1 MKLSLFSVSYAGFWG
16 QDVLDLPSFIARA
29 SKLGYDA
36 VMLKIGILAAIPD
49 GPETS
54 VNDME
59 PSKWVFGGRRV
70 FEEFAE
76 AFEGLRELL
85 EARRYQDLKLN
96 GACSGTTLAGSPGWS
111 AE

>member
-1 MKLSLFSVSYAGFWG
+1 MLQTSLAVVAFLRSTRP
-16 QDVLDLPSFIARA
+16 LPLLCLFG
-29 SKLGYDA
+29 L
-36 VMLKIGILAAIPD
+36 LKIGILAAIPD

-54 VNDME
+54 VNDIE

-96 GACSGTTLAGSPGWS
+96 GACPGTTLAGSPGWS

>member
-1 MKLSLFSVSYAGFWG
+1 MALK
-16 QDVLDLPSFIARA
+16 LPSTTSSRPSDIEP
-29 SKLGYDA
+29 SKW
-36 VMLKIGILAAIPD
+36 VF
-49 GPETS
+49 
-54 VNDME
+54 E

-76 AFEGLRELL
+76 AFEGLGELL

-96 GACSGTTLAGSPGWS
+96 GACPGTTLAGSPGWS

>member
-1 MKLSLFSVSYAGFWG
+1 
-16 QDVLDLPSFIARA
+16 
-29 SKLGYDA
+29 
-36 VMLKIGILAAIPD
+36 
-49 GPETS
+49 
-54 VNDME
+54 ME